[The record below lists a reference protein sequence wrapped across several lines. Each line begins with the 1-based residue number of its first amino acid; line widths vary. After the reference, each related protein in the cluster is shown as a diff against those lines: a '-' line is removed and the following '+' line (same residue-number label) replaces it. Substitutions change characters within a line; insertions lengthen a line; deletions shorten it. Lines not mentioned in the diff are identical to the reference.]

1 MDQIPYK
8 GVKQKYATGSI
19 THGMERMEFDTRWLS
34 LAAVVG
40 LIGAMLYLYY
50 KASKE
55 SEKFW
60 NWVKAFAEGMV
71 I

>member
-1 MDQIPYK
+1 
-8 GVKQKYATGSI
+8 
-19 THGMERMEFDTRWLS
+19 MERMEFDTRWLS